1 LVYIKHFGILV
12 GLLLAATITKAQQL
26 ETDTIGTVLFT
37 ADNRFDKV
45 KLIPS
50 GGGSGTTKGT
60 HVAKKDEK
68 GNYLPVLV
76 NGYRLQ
82 VLTTTDRAQADAM
95 KAKLYNL
102 FPGQKAYKVTKP
114 PYYSVQ
120 QGDYISKEDAQRARS
135 YAAKALGHA
144 VYIVNVKIMALPP
157 EAGEKSSSTSSK

>member
-1 LVYIKHFGILV
+1 MVYIKHISILV
-12 GLLLAATITKAQQL
+12 GVLLTSSILKAQQL
-26 ETDTIGTVLFT
+26 ETDTLGTVLFT
-37 ADNRFDKV
+37 ADTRFDKV
-45 KLIPS
+45 KLTPS
-50 GGGSGTTKGT
+50 GGGGVKGT
-60 HVAKKDEK
+60 RIIKKDDK

-120 QGDYISKEDAQRARS
+120 QGDYISKEEAQRARS
-135 YAAKALGHA
+135 YAVKALGQA

-157 EAGEKSSSTSSK
+157 EAGEKSPNTSSK